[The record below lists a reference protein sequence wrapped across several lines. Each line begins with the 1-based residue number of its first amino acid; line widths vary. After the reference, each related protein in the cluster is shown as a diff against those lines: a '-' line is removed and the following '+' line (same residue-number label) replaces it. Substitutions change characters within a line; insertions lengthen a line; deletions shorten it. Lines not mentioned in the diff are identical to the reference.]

1 MNVNEHLIKMNV
13 VISKWLKRPV
23 TIRAMGFGL
32 GFVWGMLVGV
42 IVTLLIVVGV

>member
-1 MNVNEHLIKMNV
+1 MNVNQFLVTANKS
-13 VISKWLKRPV
+13 ISSWLKNPGV
-23 TIRAMGFGL
+23 QRAVAITM